1 MSSMAQRPLA
11 RLDPGSSIEERWNT
25 LGPPALRFARILVG
39 PHDAHDVMSNAFL
52 RIEHSTGWDGVEN
65 PQSYLF
71 RAVRNEAQNF
81 GRSSRRRR
89 QRDVAALRP
98 RFTVVAESDLD
109 VIDAIQALS
118 VRQRSIV
125 YLAYW
130 EDMTETAI
138 ADTLGLSSG
147 TVHRTLS
154 RARHQLRK
162 ALS

>member
-1 MSSMAQRPLA
+1 
-11 RLDPGSSIEERWNT
+11 
-25 LGPPALRFARILVG
+25 
-39 PHDAHDVMSNAFL
+39 MSNAFL
-52 RIEHSTGWDGVEN
+52 RIEHSTGWDGVDN

-98 RFTVVAESDLD
+98 RLTAAAENDLD
-109 VIDAIQALS
+109 VIEAIQALS

-130 EDMTETAI
+130 EDMTEAAI
-138 ADTLGLSSG
+138 ADTLNLSSG